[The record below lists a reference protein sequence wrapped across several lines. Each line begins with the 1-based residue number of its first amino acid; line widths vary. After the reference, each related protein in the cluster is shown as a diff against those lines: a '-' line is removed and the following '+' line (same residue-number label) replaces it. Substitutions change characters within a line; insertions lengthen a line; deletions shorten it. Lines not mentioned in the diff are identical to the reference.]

1 MQTNLQTEFEP
12 FVSLAEA
19 AKVSGVCK
27 MTVRNCGKRGE
38 LQIIQLSKRRVGIRK
53 SELVRWLNSRA
64 TAA

>member
-38 LQIIQLSKRRVGIRK
+38 LQIIQLGIRK